1 MKSRKNTWIAGA
13 ALVVVGVMLVCTGPL
28 EAGPIATDTRAMVG
42 FYGTRSFSHSGG
54 GETLT
59 ADVDYAVYAPADY
72 PGDDPSAE
80 ADYVYVYQIFNDPTS
95 TVGVAFFSVGLED
108 GSGADHAGDD
118 TSAGAPGATVGQSQS
133 LEMVGTTSVY
143 WLFDLNIAPAAWS
156 TTLLFTSSNAPTWK
170 SGALADGGLPTPGS
184 DLLPS
189 PTPEP
194 VTIALMATGL
204 ALVGIGRARRRR

>member
-13 ALVVVGVMLVCTGPL
+13 ALVVVGVMLACTGPL

-42 FYGTRSFSHSGG
+42 FYGMRSFSYSGF

-59 ADVDYAVYAPADY
+59 AEVDYAVYAPAAY
-72 PGDDPSAE
+72 PGDDPSPG
-80 ADYVYVYQIFNDPTS
+80 DKYVYVYQIFNDLAS

-108 GSGADHAGDD
+108 GSGANHAGDD
-118 TSAGAPGATVGQSQS
+118 ASEDAPGTAGGQSQS
-133 LEMVGTTSVY
+133 LEMVGTASVY
-143 WLFDLNIAPAAWS
+143 WLFDPDVSIGAHS
-156 TTLLFTSSNAPTWK
+156 TTLLFTSPNAPAWK
-170 SGALADGGLPTPGS
+170 SGAMADGGLPTPGS

-194 VTIALMATGL
+194 ATIALMATGL